1 MVGEDTQDS
10 LVIGTVDTGIDPEK
24 TRRLQAAK
32 DNIDETCGLCDLRSR
47 CQSHCGCKHVALT
60 GELGQITAALC
71 ETEAAFIDEA
81 DRIAET
87 LHAEKC
93 PAFIDYY
100 YSRSWGPSKGAKLVE
115 LRRAKN

>member
-1 MVGEDTQDS
+1 
-10 LVIGTVDTGIDPEK
+10 
-24 TRRLQAAK
+24 
-32 DNIDETCGLCDLRSR
+32 LRSR

-81 DRIAET
+81 DRVAET

-100 YSRSWGPSKGAKLVE
+100 YGRNWGPSKGAKLVE
-115 LRRAKN
+115 LRRAKSVANR